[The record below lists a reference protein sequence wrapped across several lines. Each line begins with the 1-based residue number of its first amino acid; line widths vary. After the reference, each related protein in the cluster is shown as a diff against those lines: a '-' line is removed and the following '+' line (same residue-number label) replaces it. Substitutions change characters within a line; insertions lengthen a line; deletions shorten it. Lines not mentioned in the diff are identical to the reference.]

1 MAMIKTSAI
10 LAIVAGIALAAIKFL
25 LAEDLWWPFAIVEYL
40 AAILLLSG
48 ALIALRSNRTALLAA
63 GWGFTAGITWSTL
76 FHHLQEH
83 ASAGPVEAGLG
94 LLLATA
100 GVGIALAVAPRIMS
114 TQG

>member
-1 MAMIKTSAI
+1 MIKTSAI
-10 LAIVAGIALAAIKFL
+10 LAIMTGIALAAIKLL

-48 ALIALRSNRTALLAA
+48 AILALRSNRTALLTA

-76 FHHLQEH
+76 FHHLQEYP
-83 ASAGPVEAGLG
+83 SAGPVELGLG

-100 GVGIALAVAPRIMS
+100 GVGITLAVAPKHINTRIV
-114 TQG
+114 